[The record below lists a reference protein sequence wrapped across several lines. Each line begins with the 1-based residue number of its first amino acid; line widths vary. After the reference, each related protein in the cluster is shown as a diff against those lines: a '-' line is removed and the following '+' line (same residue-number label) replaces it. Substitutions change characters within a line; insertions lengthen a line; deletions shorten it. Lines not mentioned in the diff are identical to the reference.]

1 MNRFL
6 ILTAAAAVMA
16 GCSFPVKMLSG
27 VEVTETYVIDTD
39 FRTISASGAVSIIY
53 SEDSDVMTV
62 TADSVVMADFDY
74 SLSDKIL
81 SLGRK
86 RNVVSAYN
94 GDPFIRVTLPTSDS
108 LSEVSLSGASSF
120 KSETVLEVPDFS
132 ISLSGASDFK
142 GDVAVSNLDVK
153 ASGASDVDLTGYA
166 SSASYDISGASHV
179 ASADRFVKSGSVT
192 LSVSGASSMHAG
204 ASVSVSGSVS
214 GASSATCYGSPETSV
229 GTSGASSF
237 HVK

>member
-74 SLSDKIL
+74 SLSDKVL
-81 SLGRK
+81 SLG
-86 RNVVSAYN
+86 
-94 GDPFIRVTLPTSDS
+94 
-108 LSEVSLSGASSF
+108 
-120 KSETVLEVPDFS
+120 KSKFLF
-132 ISLSGASDFK
+132 
-142 GDVAVSNLDVK
+142 
-153 ASGASDVDLTGYA
+153 
-166 SSASYDISGASHV
+166 
-179 ASADRFVKSGSVT
+179 
-192 LSVSGASSMHAG
+192 
-204 ASVSVSGSVS
+204 
-214 GASSATCYGSPETSV
+214 C
-229 GTSGASSF
+229 
-237 HVK
+237 